1 MPTDE
6 RAGSV
11 PADDTRL
18 GPDLGPAVDAALE
31 DTAVE
36 LLTGPASDPSADR
49 GTGGSGAGRAA
60 PGTTAAG
67 RHGEGGGIGAG
78 GEGTGDKAEPTFS
91 EQIADQL
98 GGVRG
103 VVESCI
109 PILVFIGVNIAVSL
123 RPALVAAVAVAL
135 AIGVFRLIRRQ
146 PVRHAVNGLF
156 GIALGGIFAWKTGQA
171 KDFYAP
177 GIFIAFGY
185 ALALLASMAARRPLI
200 GYVWGIVMARGR
212 HTWRDSPLLM
222 RTFQWLTLLWAG
234 CFVLRG
240 AVQGA
245 LYLAD
250 QATLLGVSRIAL
262 SWPLYVVQLAV
273 TLWAVRRAGRR
284 AEAA

>member
-18 GPDLGPAVDAALE
+18 GPSVDAALE
-31 DTAVE
+31 DSAVE
-36 LLTGPASDPSADR
+36 LLTGGSADAAKR
-49 GTGGSGAGRAA
+49 PDTDAAKPAGTDDGAGTR
-60 PGTTAAG
+60 PD
-67 RHGEGGGIGAG
+67 
-78 GEGTGDKAEPTFS
+78 TGDEAAEQSFS
-91 EQIADQL
+91 EMVADQL

-123 RPALVAAVAVAL
+123 RPALLAAVGVAV
-135 AIGVFRLIRRQ
+135 AIGVFRLVRRQ

-171 KDFYAP
+171 KDFYVP

-185 ALALLASMAARRPLI
+185 ALALVVSMVARRPLI
-200 GYVWGIVMARGR
+200 GYVWGIVMTRGK
-212 HTWRDSPLLM
+212 HVWRESPLLM
-222 RTFQWLTLLWAG
+222 RTFQWLTLLWAA

-245 LYLAD
+245 LYVAD

-284 AEAA
+284 VEAA